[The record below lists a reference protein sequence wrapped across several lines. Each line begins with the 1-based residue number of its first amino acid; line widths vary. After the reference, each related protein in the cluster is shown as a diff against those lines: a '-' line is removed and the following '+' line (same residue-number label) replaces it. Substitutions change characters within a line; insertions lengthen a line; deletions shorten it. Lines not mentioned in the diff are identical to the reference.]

1 MSGRGRASVPC
12 PEAGVDEVGRGALA
26 GPVVVA
32 AVVLDPDDVPEGLR
46 DSKLLTVARRETLD
60 GQIRRRALG
69 VAVVELPAPL
79 IDLWDI
85 RRATLLAM
93 SWAIARLEALPSR
106 VIVDGRDRP
115 YARLPLEARVGA
127 DRSVPAVSA
136 ASIVAKVH
144 RDARMVAYAGL
155 YPDYGF
161 ERHKGYPTADH
172 RRRLVR
178 HGPCPLHR
186 RSFAPVAR
194 CREPAP

>member
-1 MSGRGRASVPC
+1 MSGGSPRAREG
-12 PEAGVDEVGRGALA
+12 EAGVDEVGRGALA

-46 DSKLLTVARRETLD
+46 DSKLLLPSRREALAHE
-60 GQIRRRALG
+60 IRRRARAF
-69 VAVVELPAPL
+69 AVVELPAAL
-79 IDLWDI
+79 VDLWDI

-93 SWAIARLEALPSR
+93 SWVIARLDPAPTR

-127 DRSVPAVSA
+127 DRTVPAVSA

-144 RDARMVAYAGL
+144 RDARMGEYARL
-155 YPDYGF
+155 YPGYGF

-172 RRRLVR
+172 RGCLVR
-178 HGPCPLHR
+178 RGPCPIHR
-186 RSFAPVAR
+186 RSYAPVAR
-194 CREPAP
+194 AGEGAR